1 MIAVFDKRPISF
13 DAFLAWYPEDSENHY
28 ELRRGAI
35 VEMPKPRGKHS
46 EIAGFTIKKLNHV
59 IDQMQLPSF
68 IPRECIIK
76 ISDDT
81 GYEPD
86 VAVVNRPLL
95 VNEPRWESASVIEH
109 GESVKLVVE
118 VVSTNWRDDYLVKLG
133 DYETLGIQEYWI
145 ADYLGIGGR
154 RYIGSPKQPTF
165 TVCTLVDGEYE
176 LQQFREDDRI
186 ISPTFPELR
195 LTVNQIFN
203 PGESAIHRDRRE
215 L

>member
-1 MIAVFDKRPISF
+1 MIAAIDKTPVSI
-13 DAFLAWYPEDSENHY
+13 DQFLDWYPEISESHY

-46 EIAGFTIKKLNHV
+46 EIAGFVIKQLNAA
-59 IDQMQLPSF
+59 IDRMQVSYF

-86 VAVVNRPLL
+86 VAVVNRPNLA
-95 VNEPRWESASVIEH
+95 NESRWESASTIEQ

-118 VVSTNWRDDYLVKLG
+118 VVSTNWRDDYALKMT
-133 DYETLGIQEYWI
+133 DYERIGIGEYWI
-145 ADYLGIGGR
+145 LDYLGIGGR
-154 RYIGSPKQPTF
+154 RYIGSPKQPTL
-165 TVCTLVDGEYE
+165 TVCTIVDEEYE
-176 LQQFREDDRI
+176 LQQFRGNDRI

-195 LTVNQIFN
+195 VTVNQIFN
-203 PGESAIHRDRRE
+203 PGE
-215 L
+215 

>member
-1 MIAVFDKRPISF
+1 VCTEGDAIAMIAVLDKTPITF
-13 DAFLAWYPEDSENHY
+13 NEFMDWYPENSENRY

-35 VEMPKPRGKHS
+35 LEMPKPRGKHS
-46 EIAGFTIKKLNHV
+46 EIAGFAIKKLNNI
-59 IDQMQLPSF
+59 IDQKQLPYF

-86 VAVVNRPLL
+86 VAIVNRPLL
-95 VNEPRWESASVIEH
+95 ANEPRWESSSVIEQ
-109 GESVKLVVE
+109 ENSVKLVVE

-145 ADYLGIGGR
+145 VDYLGIGGR
-154 RYIGSPKQPTF
+154 RYIGSPKQLTF
-165 TVCTLVDGEYE
+165 TVCTLVEGEYE
-176 LQQFREDDRI
+176 LQQFRGDDRI
-186 ISPTFPELR
+186 ISTTFPELL

-203 PGESAIHRDRRE
+203 PGE
-215 L
+215 